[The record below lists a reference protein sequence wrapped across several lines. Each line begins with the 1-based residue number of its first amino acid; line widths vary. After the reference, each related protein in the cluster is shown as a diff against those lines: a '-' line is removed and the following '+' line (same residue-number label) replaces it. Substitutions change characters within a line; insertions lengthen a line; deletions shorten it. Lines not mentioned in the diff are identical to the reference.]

1 MTERVIP
8 LYPSGRARIPPLT
21 PAQVAGG
28 ERVDQLGRPVRDL
41 RISVTDRCNF
51 RCTYCMPKEVFG
63 ADYPFLQHS
72 ELLSFDEITR
82 LARHFIALG
91 VEKVRLTGGEP
102 LLRKD
107 IEALVERLSRLTTR
121 EGKPLELTLTTNGAL
136 LKRKARALREAGLA
150 RVTVSLDALD
160 NAIFQR
166 MNDAEFSVNDVLEGI
181 NTAAAAGL
189 APVKINMVVQRGVN
203 DEQIVPMA
211 QHFKGSGHVLRF
223 IEFMDVG
230 TTNGW
235 ALAHVLPSAE
245 VIDRIN
251 AVMPLE
257 ALEAQ
262 YLGEVA
268 QRWRYRDGQGEI
280 GVVSSITQTF
290 CRDCTRA
297 RLSADGKVYLCL
309 FATQG
314 YDFRALL
321 RDASISDEALGTA
334 VAHVWHER
342 TDRYSELRASVKAPA
357 TRVEMSYIGG

>member
-8 LYPSGRARIPPLT
+8 LHPQGHTRIPPLT
-21 PAQVAGG
+21 AARAAGS
-28 ERVDQLGRPVRDL
+28 ELVDQLGRPLRDL

-63 ADYPFLQHS
+63 ADYPFLQQG

-82 LARHFIALG
+82 LTRHFIELG

-107 IEALVERLSRLTTR
+107 IEELVASLARLRTR
-121 EGKPLELTLTTNGAL
+121 EGKPLDLTLTTNGAL
-136 LKRKARALREAGLA
+136 LKRKARALRDAGLA

-160 NAIFQR
+160 NAVFQR
-166 MNDAEFSVNDVLEGI
+166 MNDAEFSVHDVLEGI
-181 NTAAAAGL
+181 DAATAAGL
-189 APVKINMVVQRGVN
+189 APVKINMVVQQGVN
-203 DEQIVPMA
+203 DAQIVPMA

-235 ALAHVLPSAE
+235 NLARVVPAAE
-245 VIDRIN
+245 AIGRIN

-257 ALEAQ
+257 PLDAQ

-268 QRWRYRDGQGEI
+268 QRWRYRDGGGEI

-321 RDASISDEALGTA
+321 RDTSVNDDSLGAA
-334 VAHVWHER
+334 VANVWRER
-342 TDRYSELRASVKAPA
+342 TDRYSDLRASLKTPA
-357 TRVEMSYIGG
+357 ARVEMSYIGG